1 MKRFFATLLLVL
13 FVSLSFAQKQ
23 DANSAEHRFYC
34 EVKCYEKGVKSND
47 KVILEFGKVVSKD
60 VWNYP
65 NRKVKFVDE
74 NGKVIKFKS
83 MVDAANFLSERGWTL
98 SQAYSSS
105 YVGKKTVKHWI
116 FSKEAENYDAM
127 KEGLVTQ
134 KEYRSMRR
142 EEKAL
147 QKQAAKSKEQQE

>member
-1 MKRFFATLLLVL
+1 MKRIFATVLILLS
-13 FVSLSFAQKQ
+13 VSLSFAQKQ

-83 MVDAANFLSERGWTL
+83 MVDAANFLYERGWVL
-98 SQAYSSS
+98 DKAYSSS
-105 YVGKKTVKHWI
+105 YSGSKSIKHWV
-116 FSKEAENYDAM
+116 FYKDANEYEDV

-134 KEYRSMRR
+134 KEYREMKR
-142 EEKAL
+142 EEKAIE
-147 QKQAAKSKEQQE
+147 SQE